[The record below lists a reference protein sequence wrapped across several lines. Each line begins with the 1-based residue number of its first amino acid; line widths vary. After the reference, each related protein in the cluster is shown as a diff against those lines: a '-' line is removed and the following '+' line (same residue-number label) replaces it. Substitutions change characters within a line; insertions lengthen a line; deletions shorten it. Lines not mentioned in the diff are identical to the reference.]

1 MLASLVVLLFRPGVT
16 HFVSGEVKL
25 TLAKKSISEN
35 VLVFALLISTLSP
48 LCDITN
54 CSVEEVEEVEFIEV
68 KILLV
73 DDVPFIV
80 NSELLEIDVFP
91 IVNSP
96 DKFTTSDASTLTT
109 FCEHPVANETP
120 RPISFNE

>member
-1 MLASLVVLLFRPGVT
+1 RPGVT

-25 TLAKKSISEN
+25 TLAKKSISED

-54 CSVEEVEEVEFIEV
+54 CSVEEVEFIEV

-96 DKFTTSDASTLTT
+96 DKFTTSDASILTT
-109 FCEHPVANETP
+109 FCEQKLVA
-120 RPISFNE
+120 